1 MEYVWYT
8 DATGFSLW
16 KRFQE
21 DGQQKE
27 RPIYNQQQQAKW
39 FTKEVRSDNKQ
50 EELSEDFLNCLTQL
64 RNEINA
70 AQEKRPDEA
79 EAIARY
85 RKELHHD
92 LDVKETK
99 VVSEIL
105 MYYSRSDLEPI
116 PEMKELLN
124 YAAENTNLDLTD
136 LEPEQE
142 GDTSGE

>member
-39 FTKEVRSDNKQ
+39 FTEEVRSDNKQ

-85 RKELHHD
+85 RKELHQD

-105 MYYSRSDLEPI
+105 MYYSRSDLEPF
-116 PEMKELLN
+116 PEMKELLD

-142 GDTSGE
+142 GDTSGS